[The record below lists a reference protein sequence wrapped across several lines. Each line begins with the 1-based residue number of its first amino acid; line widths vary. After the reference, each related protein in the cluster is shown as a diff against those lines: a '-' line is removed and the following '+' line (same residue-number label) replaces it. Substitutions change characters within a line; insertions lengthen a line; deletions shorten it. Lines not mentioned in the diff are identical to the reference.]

1 MKKKIAFNIGASIG
15 NSIDE
20 MNGYD
25 IIYAFEPNP
34 FSFNKLIEN
43 KSNVNNIKFFQL
55 AIAEKDGYLDF
66 NCHHHYEYSSLL
78 KIKTNGEFANLCS
91 QIDPGFDVIEYITPV
106 KVKRLDTFLI
116 ENNIPHIDFLKIDT
130 QGSDLSVVKFL
141 GESIQKVNLIEL
153 EVQNISLYENSPSKE
168 ETIEYLKIKGFEL
181 INETWNSEFVIG
193 YEQRLTFK
201 NTI

>member
-1 MKKKIAFNIGASIG
+1 MRKKIAFNIGASIG

-20 MNGYD
+20 MNEYD

-43 KSNVNNIKFFQL
+43 KNNVSNIKFFQL

-78 KIKTNGEFANLCS
+78 KMKIDGEFANLCS
-91 QIDPGFDVIEYITPV
+91 QIDPGFDIIEYTTSV

-116 ENNIPHIDFLKIDT
+116 ENNIPYIDFLKIDT
-130 QGSDLSVVKFL
+130 QGYDFNVIKSAGSFIKD
-141 GESIQKVNLIEL
+141 INLIEL
-153 EVQNISLYENSPSKE
+153 EVQNKPLYANSFSKE
-168 ETIEYLKIKGFEL
+168 EVILYLKNKNFEL
-181 INETWNSEFVIG
+181 INETWNNEFVVG